1 MGGIFRAFSPPPIQ
15 PPQVP
20 APVILPAPPPPPPPP
35 PAPVQVIE
43 APAAPSPGPDTAEVE
58 AKTRLDQLD
67 RQRRGRVGLIAT
79 SDRGLLSQPAATGA
93 KRLLGE

>member
-43 APAAPSPGPDTAEVE
+43 APAAPTPGPNTAEVE

-79 SDRGLLSQPAATGA
+79 SDRGLLSQPAAAGA